1 MSSKNFIHPLS
12 ILETIDTTEGK
23 KQVMNSW
30 AFASMIWSGVLNEK
44 PPALGIVQELF
55 GSSEENKSSS
65 EEIARLIALSK
76 KGDLTATRSAIA
88 LIAFALDEKLDEE
101 FDHDTI

>member
-1 MSSKNFIHPLS
+1 MSHQNFIHPLS
-12 ILETIDTTEGK
+12 SIETIDTTVSK

-44 PPALGIVQELF
+44 PPALGIIQELF
-55 GSSEENKSSS
+55 GSSELAKLTS
-65 EEIARLIALSK
+65 LMTLSK
-76 KGDLTATRSAIA
+76 KGDVSAARTAIA
-88 LIAFALDEKLDEE
+88 LIAFAIDEKLDEA

>member
-55 GSSEENKSSS
+55 GSSEE
-65 EEIARLIALSK
+65 IARLIALSK

-88 LIAFALDEKLDEE
+88 LIAFALDEKLEE
-101 FDHDTI
+101 TFDGI